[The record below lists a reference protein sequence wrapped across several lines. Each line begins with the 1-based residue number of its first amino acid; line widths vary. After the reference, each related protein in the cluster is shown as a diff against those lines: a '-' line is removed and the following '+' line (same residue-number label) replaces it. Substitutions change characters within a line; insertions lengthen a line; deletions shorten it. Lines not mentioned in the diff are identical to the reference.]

1 MMILRI
7 GLYYSDLKCGG
18 VQRVVA
24 FQACIFS
31 KMGYSVTVF
40 LDSYDTAS
48 FFELPKTVRV
58 VSLWRS
64 TYSRSG
70 QCSRIESLREVL
82 KKDHIDIF
90 YSHFSN
96 SQNLEYDIKLIKDE
110 LGIPFLLHRHT
121 MFNSELF
128 SMSPKARSAFK
139 LASRIHRL
147 ADVVLTVNSVDAAY
161 EALNGANAVYVP
173 NPVCCD
179 AHDRCIDDN
188 NGRKNV
194 LWVGRFSRE
203 KRPCDAVRIFEKVL
217 NEVPDSRLIMIGGG
231 HPAFEAEVKAEIK
244 KRGCSGSV
252 ILKPPSFLMSEEY
265 ENAAVC
271 IITSLTESFSLVAVE
286 AMSYG
291 IPVISY
297 ALPSIEAFRD
307 NPTVIQVPQGDVEL
321 MAKHV
326 VSMLERGTT
335 YKDRVDIKQSV
346 SAILNFDHQT
356 FWRNLFHNIE
366 CGRLNCLNKPIE
378 ESTYKLLSEEY
389 QRTVI
394 SLSDNDIEQS
404 LFHRS
409 IIGRLYLCV
418 RENGCRYTLLHVIGK
433 LCRAIG
439 IHTRL

>member
-1 MMILRI
+1 MHRI
-7 GLYYSDLKCGG
+7 GLYYPNLRCGG

-24 FQACIFS
+24 FQASLFAR
-31 KMGYSVTVF
+31 MGYAVTIF
-40 LDSYDTAS
+40 LDDPDIDS
-48 FFELPKTVRV
+48 FFPLPETVRV
-58 VSLWRS
+58 LAINCEIRKGG
-64 TYSRSG
+64 SG
-70 QCSRIESLREVL
+70 KRGKIDALRKLLVENPV
-82 KKDHIDIF
+82 DVF
-90 YSHFSN
+90 YSHFGS
-96 SQNLEYDIKLIKDE
+96 SPDLEQEIQLVKVE
-110 LGIPFLLHRHT
+110 LGIPFMLHRHT

-128 SMSPKARSAFK
+128 STSSEAR
-139 LASRIHRL
+139 RIFEISHRVYRYV
-147 ADVVLTVNSVDAAY
+147 DVVFTVNRVDAAY
-161 EALNGANAVYVP
+161 EMINGANAVYVP
-173 NPVCCD
+173 NPIC
-179 AHDRCIDDN
+179 AAEKIRRTSHER
-188 NGRKNV
+188 RKNV

-203 KRPCDAVRIFEKVL
+203 KRPCDAVKIFEKVFSK
-217 NEVPDSRLIMIGGG
+217 VPDSRLIMIGGG

-297 ALPSIEAFRD
+297 ALPSIEAFRE

-321 MAKHV
+321 MAKYV

-356 FWRNLFHNIE
+356 FWRNLFHNVE
-366 CGRLNCLNKPIE
+366 YGRLNCINQPIG

-394 SLSDNDIEQS
+394 SLLDNDVGQS
-404 LFHRS
+404 LFRWS

-418 RENGCRYTLLHVIGK
+418 RENGCRYTLLHMLGK
-433 LCRAIG
+433 ICRAIG

>member
-1 MMILRI
+1 MLR
-7 GLYYSDLKCGG
+7 K
-18 VQRVVA
+18 
-24 FQACIFS
+24 
-31 KMGYSVTVF
+31 F
-40 LDSYDTAS
+40 LTEHPVD
-48 FFELPKTVRV
+48 V
-58 VSLWRS
+58 
-64 TYSRSG
+64 
-70 QCSRIESLREVL
+70 
-82 KKDHIDIF
+82 F
-90 YSHFSN
+90 YSHFGN
-96 SQNLEYDIKLIKDE
+96 SPDLEREMQLVKVE
-110 LGIPFLLHRHT
+110 LGIPFVLHRHT

-139 LASRIHRL
+139 MASKIHRL
-147 ADVVLTVNSVDAAY
+147 ADVVLTVNRVDAAY
-161 EALNGANAVYVP
+161 EVLNGANAVYVP
-173 NPVCCD
+173 NPVRCD
-179 AHDRCIDDN
+179 AHDRCVGDN
-188 NGRKNV
+188 KGRKNV

-203 KRPCDAVRIFEKVL
+203 KRPCDAVKIFEKIF
-217 NEVPDSRLIMIGGG
+217 NELPDSRLIMIGGG
-231 HPAFEAEVKAEIK
+231 HPAFESEVNAEIK
-244 KRGCSGSV
+244 KRGCAGSV
-252 ILKPPSFLMSEEY
+252 ILKTPSILMNEEY

-286 AMSYG
+286 AMSHG

-297 ALPSIEAFRD
+297 ALPAIEAFRE

-326 VSMLERGTT
+326 VSVLKRGTT

-346 SAILNFDHQT
+346 GAILNFDHQT
-356 FWRNLFHNIE
+356 FWRNLFHNVE

-378 ESTYKLLSEEY
+378 ESTYELLSEEY

-418 RENGCRYTLLHVIGK
+418 RENGCRYTLLHMLGK
-433 LCRAIG
+433 TCRAIG